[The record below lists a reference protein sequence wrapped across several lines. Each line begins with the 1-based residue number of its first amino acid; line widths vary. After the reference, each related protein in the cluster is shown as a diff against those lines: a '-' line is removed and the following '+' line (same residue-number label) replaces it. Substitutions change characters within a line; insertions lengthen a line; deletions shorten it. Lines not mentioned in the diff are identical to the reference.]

1 MDPKFLRN
9 QKFCKKWN
17 GSKRPQE
24 E

>member
-17 GSKRPQE
+17 GSKRSQD
-24 E
+24 